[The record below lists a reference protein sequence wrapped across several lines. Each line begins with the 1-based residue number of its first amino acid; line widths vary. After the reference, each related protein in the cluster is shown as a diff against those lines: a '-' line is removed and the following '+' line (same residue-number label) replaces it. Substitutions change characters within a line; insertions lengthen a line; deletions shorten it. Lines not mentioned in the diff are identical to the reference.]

1 MFKKK
6 NKVEYSHHDGKTF
19 KTSIKITGAKIAP
32 VGIAA
37 EYGYV
42 ASKLGVEGIDWELVQ
57 QTLIHGEN
65 DDFDILEI
73 KTKNGTFK
81 TYHFNI
87 SDFYGKY

>member
-1 MFKKK
+1 MLNKKPK
-6 NKVEYSHHDGKTF
+6 IEYSNDDGQTF
-19 KTSIKITGAKIAP
+19 DSAIIVTGAETTP

-37 EYGYV
+37 EYEYV